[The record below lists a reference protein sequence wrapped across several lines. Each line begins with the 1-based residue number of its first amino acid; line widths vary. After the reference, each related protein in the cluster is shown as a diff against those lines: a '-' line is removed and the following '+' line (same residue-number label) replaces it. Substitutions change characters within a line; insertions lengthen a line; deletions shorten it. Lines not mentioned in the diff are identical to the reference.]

1 MESNINS
8 EQAHPD
14 VAKPTDT
21 TTNKDDPPPTVPDS
35 SAAAD
40 GNDDASPAPHIHHS
54 RSGHLLDDSSSSGPE
69 NGADKD
75 GSASSPD
82 QNGDVSHDPP
92 PPNLDEEIHLT
103 LQTLSPDIDHFLITL
118 SERKMVVSSQETLVG
133 EMEEKKEHDEKQE
146 TEDKDEKNED
156 PISGEKEAGSREHK
170 PDSEEAG
177 PDDEEG
183 KKEEEKEKQ
192 ICKKRSTILMPE
204 FVEKYVDLVDGK
216 IRDRDSSSDGKG
228 GGGGGKWCLS
238 PDDDAL
244 FMEIVNR
251 FSRLASSLNEFR
263 SDPDHAHLVNRIGS
277 IHQRAMSYLE
287 DEFGFLLQEHANQ
300 QPVQEPDSAGK
311 SSAKAAETG
320 EGGSPLP
327 ESQSKLEEEKESPYP
342 GYSEETV
349 TNLRNIASQMI
360 AGGYESECC
369 QVYMIVRRHALDE
382 TLIQSGFEKISIDD
396 VQKMAWENLER
407 EIPIM
412 TSIIKECASVHFP
425 KEHKLVHSVFSN
437 YPSLSISLF
446 SNLSRGILIQFLNFA
461 EGVAM
466 SKRSTEK
473 LFKFLDMYETL
484 RDGFAAIEGLYPEES
499 EGELKTEATTV
510 KGRIGEAAINI
521 FSDLEH
527 SIKNDHGKTPVPGG
541 AVHPLTRYTMNY
553 LKYAFEYKSTLENV
567 FREHSKIE
575 RADSTSRPRFEGDS
589 NQAGGGGDQ
598 DNNQSP
604 FAGQLAR
611 IMDFLDQNLE
621 SKSQLYRDVSL
632 CCIFMMNNGRYI
644 LQKIKS
650 SPEIHCVMGDP
661 WCRRKSSDLRNYHK
675 GYQRET
681 WSKLLG
687 CLAQEGV
694 QVHGKVSK
702 TVLKERFK
710 NFNIMFD
717 EIHRT
722 QSQWVV
728 SDEQLQSELR
738 VSIAAVVIPAYR
750 AFLGRFSQYFT
761 PGRQY
766 EKYVKYQAE
775 DIENCVE
782 ELFEGNASSIAR
794 RR

>member
-1 MESNINS
+1 
-8 EQAHPD
+8 
-14 VAKPTDT
+14 
-21 TTNKDDPPPTVPDS
+21 
-35 SAAAD
+35 
-40 GNDDASPAPHIHHS
+40 
-54 RSGHLLDDSSSSGPE
+54 
-69 NGADKD
+69 
-75 GSASSPD
+75 
-82 QNGDVSHDPP
+82 
-92 PPNLDEEIHLT
+92 
-103 LQTLSPDIDHFLITL
+103 
-118 SERKMVVSSQETLVG
+118 MVVSSQETLVG

-156 PISGEKEAGSREHK
+156 PISGEKEAGSRQHK

-177 PDDEEG
+177 PDD
-183 KKEEEKEKQ
+183 
-192 ICKKRSTILMPE
+192 
-204 FVEKYVDLVDGK
+204 
-216 IRDRDSSSDGKG
+216 
-228 GGGGGKWCLS
+228 
-238 PDDDAL
+238 DAS

-287 DEFGFLLQEHANQ
+287 DEFGFLLQEHTNQ

-311 SSAKAAETG
+311 SSSAKAAETG
-320 EGGSPLP
+320 EP
-327 ESQSKLEEEKESPYP
+327 EEEKESPYP

-349 TNLRNIASQMI
+349 TNLSNIASQMI

-499 EGELKTEATTV
+499 ESELKTEATTV

-567 FREHSKIE
+567 FRDHSKIE
-575 RADSTSRPRFEGDS
+575 RADSTSRPS
-589 NQAGGGGDQ
+589 
-598 DNNQSP
+598 NQSP